1 MGRLP
6 FSQRLTLNEGMT
18 GSLQILTTRVIY
30 ARMNV
35 SAVFKLVL
43 GCRADDDKKNPSAG
57 NNHLNAEYRMTK
69 KKNLQ
74 KWF

>member
-43 GCRADDDKKNPSAG
+43 GCQADDDKKTHRQATTILT
-57 NNHLNAEYRMTK
+57 LNTE
-69 KKNLQ
+69 
-74 KWF
+74 